1 MGEAISELFPQE
13 EELLGELGQRL
24 QERIPALQAGWERTL
39 NDLLVGEGTAVRKVV
54 RQDSVDTAR
63 ALLTALAAGRPADGW
78 QEGRR
83 YGEAMALQG
92 LGHTFLG
99 QWLSA
104 LRQSL
109 LTALSQDY
117 AGDPRL
123 DQAIVSLSKFFA
135 GYIFQVTESFA
146 GRQQRLLLEQQETL
160 RHAYEEAQRRVVELE
175 VLNEIGRAIA
185 STIDQ
190 EQLLEAVYQQT
201 SRLMDTT
208 NFYVAL
214 VDESAQ
220 EWISSLQLE
229 KGERQPPSR
238 HPLLAGL
245 TGCIIQTRQPVL
257 LRSREENDAF
267 KEAHGI
273 AAIGEPAFSWLG
285 VPMLVQE
292 RVVGVIG
299 VQSYTQEGAY
309 DEGHLRILST
319 IAAQAAVALENAR
332 LYADTRR
339 RVEEMEALY
348 RIGVAAGARLS
359 LEEVLQSIYEQAQ
372 VAMDTSTFYVA
383 LYDRQTDEIHF
394 PLDYEEGVRAETISR
409 KKAEGGGL
417 TGWVLDHHEPLLISD
432 WETAPEE
439 LRGIAIQ
446 VGNAPRAWLGV
457 PLQVRGETIG
467 VIAAQSWKVGAFD
480 EHHRQVL
487 EMIAHQAAAAIENL
501 RLYEE
506 AQSRWHEVEALLEV
520 SQTVGSLLDPQT
532 LVPTVLEMAIR
543 IVPSAEK
550 GSVFLLDPR
559 TGELVIRA
567 QHGYAPEVVDQVRLW
582 PGEGFAGWVFQ
593 EQRGDIIQDAQQDP
607 RFKGAAASGGIHAVV
622 AAPLIGRA
630 GTIGVIS
637 LDNCAKAGA
646 FRPTDLQLLNG
657 LARQVA
663 IAIENARLF
672 AETRRRLEE
681 VEVLNEV
688 GRAITSTMDLDALV
702 ELIYRQTSRL
712 MDTTNFFLVL
722 YDRQKEL
729 LDFVL
734 HVEDGARLPRSQRAL
749 GSGLTGYIVRHRQPL
764 HFPYGPDEFLK
775 QQNIARVG
783 RASKSWLGVPMLVQ
797 DRVVGVIAVQSYDQE
812 GAYDEG
818 HLRVLSTIAAQA
830 AVALENARL
839 YQEARRRIE
848 EMEALYRIGAA
859 AASHLGLQEICQS
872 VYEQASVVM
881 DTSAFFVALY
891 DREQDEIV
899 FQLDYEEGKP
909 SSLGRIKKSEGGGL
923 TGWVLDHQESL
934 LLQDWEHAPDE
945 LRRIAITGGEG
956 GEPRSWLGV
965 PMVVRGA
972 AIGVIAAQ
980 SWKAGA
986 FDEHH
991 QQVLEMIAHQA
1002 AAAIENARL
1011 YSEAQQRVA
1020 QLSALQQVGLKLASA
1035 TDLAET
1041 LNAVADSTM
1050 ELFHPN
1056 DILIFLYD
1064 PGRDTF
1070 TLGTGLNEAGQ
1081 RGLFAPMP
1089 RRDGLSATVARTGK
1103 MMVIEDAPTH
1113 PLYAQSAQQLRNL
1126 RSVVSTPLVRA
1137 GEVLGVLNVSYY
1149 DPHRFTPDELRL
1161 LQALAD
1167 QAAVAVGNARLFQQ
1181 MQSVMRELQET
1192 AETQSELLR
1201 LIQDLS
1207 TPIVPLLQGVL
1218 LMPLVGSVDSVRG
1231 GQILERLL
1239 QAVEQQ
1245 QAQVVL
1251 VDITGVPVVDTSVA
1265 QILLQSVQAVAFLGA
1280 EAVLV
1285 GIRPE
1290 VAQTLISL
1298 GVNLSKITTRA
1309 DLQSGVVY
1317 AMRRARQKRE
1327 QAGTWPMN
1335 LPMEK
1340 K

>member
-1 MGEAISELFPQE
+1 MGEAISELTPQE
-13 EELLGELGQRL
+13 HVLLGELGQRL
-24 QERIPALQAGWERTL
+24 QERIPALKSGWERTL
-39 NDLLVGEGTAVRKVV
+39 DDLLAGEVAAARKAVR
-54 RQDSVDTAR
+54 QESVDTAL
-63 ALLTALAAGRPADGW
+63 ALLSALAAGRPADGW
-78 QEGRR
+78 QEGRH

-92 LGHTFLG
+92 LGHAFLG

-117 AGDPRL
+117 ASDPRL
-123 DQAIVSLSKFFA
+123 DQVIVSLSKFFA

-146 GRQQRLLLEQQETL
+146 DRQQRLLLEQQEAL

-190 EQLLEAVYQQT
+190 EQLLEAVYRQT

-208 NFYVAL
+208 NFYIAL
-214 VDESAQ
+214 CDEPAQ
-220 EWISSLQLE
+220 EWISSLHLE

-238 HPLLAGL
+238 HPLQAGL
-245 TGCIIQTRQPVL
+245 TGYIIRTRQPAL
-257 LRSREENDAF
+257 LRSQEENAAF
-267 KEAHGI
+267 KEAHNI
-273 AAIGEPAFSWLG
+273 AVIGEPALSWLG
-285 VPMLVQE
+285 VPMIVQE

-299 VQSYTQEGAY
+299 VQSYSQEGVY

-348 RIGVAAGARLS
+348 RIGSAAGTRLS
-359 LEEVLQSIYEQAQ
+359 LEEVLQSVYEQAK
-372 VAMDTSTFYVA
+372 VVMDTSTFYVA

-394 PLDYEEGVRAETISR
+394 PLDYEDGVRAETTSL
-409 KKAEGGGL
+409 KKADGGGL
-417 TGWVLDHHEPLLISD
+417 TGWVLDHQEPLLISN
-432 WETAPEE
+432 WAEAPEE

-446 VGNAPRAWLGV
+446 VGDAPSAWLGV
-457 PLQVRGETIG
+457 PLQVRGETVG
-467 VIAAQSWKVGAFD
+467 VVAAQSWKAGAFD

-487 EMIAHQAAAAIENL
+487 EMIAHQAAAAIENV

-506 AQSRWHEVEALLEV
+506 AQRRWREVEALLEV
-520 SQTVGSLLDPQT
+520 SQVVGSMLDPES
-532 LVPTVLEMAIR
+532 LVPAVLEMAIR
-543 IVPSAEK
+543 VVPSAEK

-567 QHGYAPEVVDQVRLW
+567 QYGYSPEVVDQVRLW

-593 EQRGDIIQDAQQDP
+593 EQRGDVIQDTQQDP
-607 RFKGAAASGGIHAVV
+607 RFKGAAASGGIRAVM
-622 AAPLIGRA
+622 AAPLTGRT

-637 LDNCAKAGA
+637 LDNCAQTGA
-646 FRPTDLQLLNG
+646 FQPVDLQLLSG

-663 IAIENARLF
+663 VAIENARLF

-681 VEVLNEV
+681 LEVLNEV

-734 HVEDGARLPRSQRAL
+734 RIEDGERIPRDRREL
-749 GSGLTGYIVRHRQPL
+749 GSGLTGYIVRHRQAL

-783 RASKSWLGVPMLVQ
+783 RPSKSWLGVPMLVQ
-797 DRVVGVIAVQSYDQE
+797 DRVVGVIAVQSYEQE

-839 YQEARRRIE
+839 YQEARRRVE

-859 AASHLGLQEICQS
+859 SASHLELREICQS

-891 DREQDEIV
+891 DRERDEIV
-899 FQLDYEEGKP
+899 FELDYENGKP
-909 SSLGRIKKSEGGGL
+909 AGLGRIKKSERGGL

-934 LLQDWEHAPDE
+934 LLRDWEHAPDE
-945 LRRIAITGGEG
+945 LHRIAITEGEG

-965 PMVVRGA
+965 PMVARGET
-972 AIGVIAAQ
+972 IGVISAQ
-980 SWKAGA
+980 SWEAGA

-991 QQVLEMIAHQA
+991 QQILEMIAHQA

-1011 YSEAQQRVA
+1011 YGEAQRRVA
-1020 QLSALQQVGLKLASA
+1020 QLSALQEVGLKLASA
-1035 TDLAET
+1035 TDLTET
-1041 LNAVADSTM
+1041 LNAVADSTK
-1050 ELFHPN
+1050 ELFHSN

-1064 PGRDTF
+1064 AAQDNF
-1070 TLGTGLNEAGQ
+1070 TLGTGLNEAGE

-1103 MMVIEDAPTH
+1103 MMVIEDAPNH
-1113 PLYAQSAQQLRNL
+1113 PLYAQAGQQLRNL
-1126 RSVVSTPLVRA
+1126 RSIVSTPLVRA

-1149 DPHRFTPDELRL
+1149 EPHRFTPNELRL

-1181 MQSVMRELQET
+1181 MQSVMRELQDT

-1201 LIQDLS
+1201 LVQDLS

-1218 LMPLVGSVDSVRG
+1218 LMPLVGSVDSARG

-1245 QAQVVL
+1245 RAQVVL

-1265 QILLQSVQAVAFLGA
+1265 QILLQAVQAVAFLGA

-1317 AMRRARQKRE
+1317 AIHRARQKRE
-1327 QAGTWPMN
+1327 PAGTWPTN
-1335 LPMEK
+1335 LSMEK